1 MKTTVRIA
9 LLLSALINLSPW
21 TVGLARSDD
30 LTKLLQDKGLVQKS
44 PAPESEAASTLSAFV
59 DRTDQLIF
67 TALGHLGVPYKRG
80 GSTEAL
86 GFDCSGF
93 VQNLYSNTFGLV
105 LPRSAAEQAKATEP
119 IEPQDLRP
127 GDLVFFNTMR
137 RAFSHVGIYMGDG
150 KFIHAPRSGQKVRV
164 ESMKTSYWEK
174 RFNGARRVQDRE

>member
-1 MKTTVRIA
+1 MKTKLRLF
-9 LLLSALINLSPW
+9 LLLPLAVSLSVW
-21 TVGLARSDD
+21 TGGLVRADD
-30 LTKLLQDKGLVQKS
+30 LTQLLQDKGLVQKS
-44 PAPESEAASTLSAFV
+44 APSQTDNPSTLSVFV
-59 DRTDQLIF
+59 DKTDQLIF
-67 TALGHLGVPYKRG
+67 SALSHLGVPYKRG
-80 GSTEAL
+80 GSTEEL

-93 VQNLYSNTFGLV
+93 VQNLYRNTLGLA
-105 LPRSAAEQAKATEP
+105 LPRSAAEQAKATAP
-119 IEPQDLRP
+119 IERQDLQP

>member
-1 MKTTVRIA
+1 MKTKLRLS
-9 LLLSALINLSPW
+9 LLLSIAMSLSIW
-21 TVGLARSDD
+21 TGHFAHADD
-30 LTKLLQDKGLVQKS
+30 LSKLLQDKGLVQKS
-44 PAPESEAASTLSAFV
+44 ASAEGENPSTLSAFV

-67 TALGHLGVPYKRG
+67 SALSHLGVPYKRG
-80 GSTEAL
+80 GSNEEL

-93 VQNLYSNTFGLV
+93 VQSLYRNTLGLA
-105 LPRSAAEQAKATEP
+105 LPRSAAEQAKATAP
-119 IEPQDLRP
+119 IERQDLQP